1 MRIVNIASEFTPL
14 CKTGGLAD
22 VVSALTRALDSRGH
36 DVRVFLPAYSSL
48 EALRLDRWEVDF
60 ARDVEMQLG
69 PRTYRYS
76 LHHARVPGTAFKV
89 YLVHC
94 PELFHRPGLYGNAED
109 EHRRFLLLTR
119 AALDACQRMGFAPD
133 IVHCH
138 DWHTAFA
145 PLLLKTVYA
154 WDQLFAKTR
163 SVFTI
168 HNLGYQGVF
177 SASHTEDLGLGAGV
191 SQLHQ
196 GDLHAGR
203 INALLHALL
212 HADSLTTVSPTYA
225 REICTPEHG
234 FGLDPFLRNRGASL
248 VGILNGVDYAEWD
261 PRNDPYVTD
270 RFTPEDLSGK
280 AAAKATLLHRMRLT
294 PTTTAPLLG
303 VVSRLTWQKG
313 LDLLYECLPQL
324 LEKRDLRVVATGSG
338 DGALEHFFGH
348 LQERFPQKVVFHRGH
363 SEELAHWIE
372 AASDGFIMPS
382 RYEPC
387 GLNQMYSLRYGTLPI
402 VRRTGGL
409 ADSVQHYEAAT
420 GKGTGVVFDH
430 ADGPGLRWA
439 LEHFLWLYGE
449 QDHFRRAQQ
458 NAMAQDFSWERQA
471 GHYEQL
477 FSQLA
482 AR

>member
-1 MRIVNIASEFTPL
+1 MRIVNIASEFAPL

-22 VVSALTRALDSRGH
+22 VVSALCRALDARGH
-36 DVRVFLPAYSSL
+36 DVRVFLPAYGSL
-48 EALRLDRWEVDF
+48 DALRLDRWEVDF
-60 ARDVEMQLG
+60 AREVELPLG
-69 PRTYRYS
+69 PHRYTYS
-76 LHHARVPGTAFKV
+76 LHHARVPGTQFKV
-89 YLVHC
+89 YLIHC
-94 PELFHRPGLYGNAED
+94 PELFHRPALYGQDAD

-119 AALDACQRMGFAPD
+119 AALDSCQRMGFAPD

-145 PLLLKTVYA
+145 PLFLRTLYA
-154 WDQLFAKTR
+154 WDRLFATTR

-177 SASHTEDLGLGAGV
+177 SAHHAEDLALGAGI

-196 GDLHAGR
+196 DELRDGR
-203 INALLHALL
+203 INALLHGLL
-212 HADSLTTVSPTYA
+212 HADTLTTVSPTYA

-234 FGLDPFLRNRGASL
+234 FGLDGILRQRGDSL
-248 VGILNGVDYAEWD
+248 IGILNGVDYAEWD

-270 RFTPEDLSGK
+270 RFGPDDLTGK
-280 AAAKATLLHRMRLT
+280 AAAKATLLHRLRLA
-294 PTTTAPLLG
+294 PTRTAPLLG

-313 LDLLYECLPQL
+313 LDLLYESLPTL
-324 LEKRDLRVVATGSG
+324 LEERDLRLVATGSG
-338 DGALEHFFGH
+338 DGALEHFFAH
-348 LQERFPQKVVFHRGH
+348 LQYRFPDKVVFHRGH
-363 SEELAHWIE
+363 NEELAHWIE

-409 ADSVQHYEAAT
+409 ADSVQHYDPAT
-420 GKGTGVVFDH
+420 GEGCGVVFDH

-439 LEHFLWLYGE
+439 LEHFLWLHGE
-449 QDHFRRAQQ
+449 PDHFRRAQR
-458 NAMAQDFSWERQA
+458 NAMAQDYSWDRQA
-471 GHYEQL
+471 GFYEKL
-477 FSQLA
+477 F
-482 AR
+482 ARLTGR